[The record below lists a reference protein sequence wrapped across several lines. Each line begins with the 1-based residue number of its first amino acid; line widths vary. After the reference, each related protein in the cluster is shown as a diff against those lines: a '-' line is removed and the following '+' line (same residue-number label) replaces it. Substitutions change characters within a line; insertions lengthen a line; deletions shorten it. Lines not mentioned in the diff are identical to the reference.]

1 MLGEFVSAIF
11 KSGDQYLN
19 FLLKADREYRTDGLK
34 RVCQESGPP
43 ERVRVFVFGSF
54 IRQKFYRDV
63 DLMIVHEELANIA
76 KLKLFES
83 ELERQMRKR
92 FGVPDITVT
101 SAREFATLKLKYDNL
116 AQVYPDG

>member
-1 MLGEFVSAIF
+1 MLGEFMGAIH

-34 RVCQESGPP
+34 RVCQEAGPP

-54 IRQKFYRDV
+54 IRRKLYRDV
-63 DLMIVHEELANIA
+63 DLMIVHEEPANTA

-83 ELERQMRKR
+83 ELERQTRKR
-92 FGVPDITVT
+92 FGVPDIAVT

-116 AQVYPDG
+116 AQVYP